1 MHFQMTL
8 DQFLQKAGYTVEDWV
23 RSGLDWANFEAIARH
38 HDQALQILALHG
50 GAIANRIQAFNAVH
64 SVRWRIKDTFSLL
77 KKLLRKNLETP
88 IKPKWTGV
96 TAENYRSV
104 VSDLI
109 GVRALHLLKE
119 DCITVDEQ
127 IRATW
132 GVTDTAIF
140 KRQGD
145 RELTEIIKR
154 GASEDIHEA
163 GYRSIHY
170 AISYNPEKEPILVE
184 IQVRTIF
191 QEGWSEIDHKVR
203 YPDFSDN
210 ELLTYYL
217 SVFNGLSGTADDMG
231 SFVIKLDQ
239 LIRTTDAALLQGE
252 LALAARDSDIES
264 MQKEI
269 DNLKSEGL
277 TSKGI
282 IDSLQNSINNIREK
296 STTKTKSIG
305 IASSLGKSLADYY
318 RASQLPYDDEYQKK
332 LKEMFGTNSDYAK
345 TIGNLFSNNFDHL
358 KSLPIGVT
366 QNKDY
371 LKSLYE
377 SLNPSEESMKTLR
390 QAADQIRALD
400 ITNSLSSKNTE
411 NTKKL
416 IEPSPPSEKPGSKNE
431 KKPPND
437 SK

>member
-8 DQFLQKAGYTVEDWV
+8 DQFLQKAGYTVEDWE
-23 RSGLDWANFEAIARH
+23 RSGLDWSNFEAIAKH
-38 HDQALQILALHG
+38 HDNASQILALHG
-50 GAIANRIQAFNAVH
+50 GAIANRIQAFNSVH
-64 SVRWRIKDTFSLL
+64 SVRWRVKDTFSLL

-88 IKPKWTGV
+88 SKPKWVGV
-96 TAENYRSV
+96 TPENYRSV

-132 GVTDTAIF
+132 GVKDTAIF

-145 RELTEIIKR
+145 RELTEIIER

-217 SVFNGLSGTADDMG
+217 GVFNGLSGTADDMG
-231 SFVIKLDQ
+231 SFVIKLDE

-269 DNLKSEGL
+269 NNLKSEGL

-282 IDSLQNSINNIREK
+282 IDSLQNSINNIRDK
-296 STTKTKSIG
+296 SSTKTKSIG
-305 IASSLGKSLADYY
+305 IASSLGKSLAEYY

-345 TIGNLFSNNFDHL
+345 SIGNLFGTNLDHL
-358 KSLPIGVT
+358 KGISIGAT
-366 QNKDY
+366 QNRDY
-371 LKSLYE
+371 LKSLYD
-377 SLNPSEESMKTLR
+377 SLNLSEESMKTLR
-390 QAADQIRALD
+390 QAADQIKPLD
-400 ITNSLSSKNTE
+400 ITNSFDSKNTK
-411 NTKKL
+411 NI
-416 IEPSPPSEKPGSKNE
+416 IEPLPPFEKSDSKNK
-431 KKPPND
+431 KKPTAE
-437 SK
+437 